1 MMVRMWPAR
10 CQAGRPGSADGGR
23 GWPGGQGLVE
33 YALALPVFLI
43 VAVGLVQCALFLHA
57 QSVVLGACQ
66 EGARVAS
73 AGPEDRLAAGVAT
86 ADSLVRSGLGPSAAA
101 VTITANQDGD
111 AVTFTAT
118 GSLRL
123 IIPWVGEPTLPLSA
137 RVVNQKERFHVAP

>member
-1 MMVRMWPAR
+1 MMVRMGPAR
-10 CQAGRPGSADGGR
+10 RLTGRPGPAAGGR
-23 GWPGGQGLVE
+23 GRHRGQGLVE

-86 ADSLVRSGLGPSAAA
+86 ADSPVRSGPRPSAAA
-101 VTITANQDGD
+101 GA
-111 AVTFTAT
+111 
-118 GSLRL
+118 
-123 IIPWVGEPTLPLSA
+123 IP
-137 RVVNQKERFHVAP
+137 